1 MSARAGIQD
10 LLLRVHTDLAAAEGL
25 DGQLAAF
32 IDMVTQLVDA
42 ERASLFLHDPRTD
55 ELYARVASG
64 VQACEIRILATE
76 GVAGDVFTT
85 GRPVRIDDVSTD
97 PRFHPRIDAQVG
109 FATRSL
115 LCVPL
120 RTVDGAVIGVAEALN
135 KRRGTFTAKDQADL
149 EAVTAQAALALRN
162 TLRMEDALR
171 SSQRAAHFVEVVSEI
186 STELKLGPLLQKIMA
201 AVTRLL
207 DAERS
212 TLFLHDEKAGEL
224 FTEVGQGLG
233 TRTIRIPSTQG
244 IAGTVFTSGRSVNIP
259 YAYADLRFNPEIDK
273 QTGFFTRSILCVPM
287 VNKNGKVIGVTQVL
301 NKRGGVFTP
310 HDEARLRAFTAQI
323 AIGIENAQ
331 LFDDVQ
337 RMQQYNDRILASMSS
352 AVITFGV
359 DGDVVT
365 FNPAARRILRADGED
380 VVGRP
385 WGDVFAGENHWVVEK
400 LQRAVAEAAPESA
413 VDAAIVA
420 GGERISVNLTAMP
433 LIGAKGES
441 LGSMLLFDD
450 ISSEKRLRTTLAR
463 YVDAAVADRLI
474 AADAEILEGQ
484 SSVATVLFSDVKGF
498 TPIAERLGPARTVA
512 LLNDYLTRM
521 VACIEDEG
529 GTLDKF
535 IGDGIMAVFGVP
547 YPHADDPDRAVR
559 AAVAMLRALR
569 AMNADRQASHDV
581 PLEMRI
587 GINTGDVFSGNIGS
601 PRRMDFTVMGDGVNL
616 GARIESAG
624 KQYGTTLMISE
635 GTRRALRG
643 TYRMREVDRVVVKGK
658 TEAVSIFEILEHHDD
673 TTFPGMIDALDAH
686 RDGLTLYRQG
696 RWRDAIAAF
705 EKALA
710 IRPGDG
716 LARLYVDR
724 CLQLEAHPPA
734 GAWDGV
740 WHLTEK

>member
-1 MSARAGIQD
+1 MTARAGIQD
-10 LLLRVHTDLAAAEGL
+10 FLLRVHADLAAAEGL
-25 DGQLAAF
+25 DAQLAAF
-32 IDMVTQLVDA
+32 IDVVTQLVDA

-55 ELYARVASG
+55 ELYARVATG
-64 VQACEIRILATE
+64 VGPDEIRILATQ

-109 FATRSL
+109 YTTRSL

-120 RTVDGAVIGVAEALN
+120 RTVDGTVIGVAEALN
-135 KRRGTFTAKDQADL
+135 KHSGAFTAEDQSDL

-186 STELKLGPLLQKIMA
+186 STELKLGPLLRKIME

-224 FTEVGQGLG
+224 FTEIGQGLG
-233 TRTIRIPSTQG
+233 AQTIRIPSNQG
-244 IAGTVFTSGRSVNIP
+244 IAGTVFTSGQSVNIP

-310 HDEARLRAFTAQI
+310 NDEARLRAFTAQI

-352 AVITFGV
+352 AVVTFGV
-359 DGDVVT
+359 EGEVVT
-365 FNPAARRILRADGED
+365 FNPAARRILRVDAAD
-380 VVGRP
+380 VVGRLLT
-385 WGDVFAGENHWVVEK
+385 DVFAGDNHWVVEK
-400 LQRAVAEAAPESA
+400 LERAVAEAAPESA
-413 VDAAIVA
+413 VDAALVA
-420 GGERISVNLTAMP
+420 GGERVSVNLTAMP
-433 LIGAKGES
+433 LIGATGEP

-450 ISSEKRLRTTLAR
+450 ISGEKRLRTTLAR

-474 AADAEILEGQ
+474 EADADILGGQ
-484 SSVATVLFSDVKGF
+484 SGVATVLFSDVKGF

-521 VACIEDEG
+521 VGCIEDEG

-535 IGDGIMAVFGVP
+535 MGDGIMAVFGVP

-569 AMNADRQASHDV
+569 AMNADRQAAHDA
-581 PLEMRI
+581 PLAMRI
-587 GINTGDVFSGNIGS
+587 GIHTGDVFSGNIGS

-616 GARIESAG
+616 GARLESAG
-624 KQYGTTLMISE
+624 RQYGTTLMISE
-635 GTRRALRG
+635 ATRRALRG

-673 TTFPGMIDALDAH
+673 TTFPGMIDALEAH
-686 RDGLTLYRQG
+686 RDGLALYRQG
-696 RWRDAIAAF
+696 RWRDAVAAF

-710 IRPGDG
+710 IRPDDG
-716 LARLYVDR
+716 LVRMYIDR
-724 CLQLEAHPPA
+724 CRELEAHPPA

>member
-1 MSARAGIQD
+1 M
-10 LLLRVHTDLAAAEGL
+10 
-25 DGQLAAF
+25 
-32 IDMVTQLVDA
+32 
-42 ERASLFLHDPRTD
+42 
-55 ELYARVASG
+55 
-64 VQACEIRILATE
+64 
-76 GVAGDVFTT
+76 
-85 GRPVRIDDVSTD
+85 
-97 PRFHPRIDAQVG
+97 
-109 FATRSL
+109 
-115 LCVPL
+115 
-120 RTVDGAVIGVAEALN
+120 
-135 KRRGTFTAKDQADL
+135 
-149 EAVTAQAALALRN
+149 
-162 TLRMEDALR
+162 
-171 SSQRAAHFVEVVSEI
+171 
-186 STELKLGPLLQKIMA
+186 
-201 AVTRLL
+201 
-207 DAERS
+207 
-212 TLFLHDEKAGEL
+212 
-224 FTEVGQGLG
+224 
-233 TRTIRIPSTQG
+233 
-244 IAGTVFTSGRSVNIP
+244 FTSGRSVNIP

-301 NKRGGVFTP
+301 NKRGGVFTS

-529 GTLDKF
+529 ARSTSSS
-535 IGDGIMAVFGVP
+535 A
-547 YPHADDPDRAVR
+547 
-559 AAVAMLRALR
+559 
-569 AMNADRQASHDV
+569 
-581 PLEMRI
+581 
-587 GINTGDVFSGNIGS
+587 TGSWPCSAFPTRTPTI
-601 PRRMDFTVMGDGVNL
+601 RT
-616 GARIESAG
+616 ARCG
-624 KQYGTTLMISE
+624 
-635 GTRRALRG
+635 R
-643 TYRMREVDRVVVKGK
+643 
-658 TEAVSIFEILEHHDD
+658 
-673 TTFPGMIDALDAH
+673 
-686 RDGLTLYRQG
+686 
-696 RWRDAIAAF
+696 RWRCC
-705 EKALA
+705 
-710 IRPGDG
+710 G
-716 LARLYVDR
+716 R
-724 CLQLEAHPPA
+724 C
-734 GAWDGV
+734 GR
-740 WHLTEK
+740 